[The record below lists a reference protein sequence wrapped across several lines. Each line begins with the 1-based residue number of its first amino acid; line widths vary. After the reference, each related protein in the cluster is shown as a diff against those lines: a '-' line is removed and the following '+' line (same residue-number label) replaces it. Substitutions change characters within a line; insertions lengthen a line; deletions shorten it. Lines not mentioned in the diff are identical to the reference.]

1 MATRYPAADAFEH
14 DAAEVLLDM
23 EVDPGMMPEPGE
35 ETDDRTLERIALAP
49 SKNRICILSA

>member
-23 EVDPGMMPEPGE
+23 EVEP
-35 ETDDRTLERIALAP
+35 DDAGTWRGDR
-49 SKNRICILSA
+49 